1 MIEINFKNAVWFGI
15 ILVSAGVTWGMLSQ
29 RLEAIETKQQMLEKV
44 VIEDIPDIR
53 EREIRLEVLLEQAL
67 SK

>member
-1 MIEINFKNAVWFGI
+1 MVEINLRNAVWFGM

-44 VIEDIPDIR
+44 IIQDIPDIR
-53 EREIRLEVLLEQAL
+53 ERVIRLEVLLEQAL
-67 SK
+67 AE